1 MVVRSMKH
9 DTKGINRRRV
19 LIRGTALTVLL
30 SASAAAGFSI
40 PANAPSSFTQ
50 KATVSAVGNSAKY
63 LNDNFVLKA
72 STGTPIVAAVPTPDN
87 KGYWLVGPDGSVYT
101 AGDAGNFGSLAGKA
115 LNQPIVGMAST
126 PDGKG
131 YWLVAKD
138 GGIFS
143 FGDAQFYGSTGNMK
157 LNQPIVG
164 MAATATGH
172 GYWLVASDGGIF
184 TFGDAKFYGSTGN
197 IRLNQPVVG
206 MAATT
211 TGGGYWLVARDGGIF
226 TFGDAKFY
234 GSTGAMGLTQP
245 IVGMAA
251 TTKGGGYWL
260 TAQDGS
266 VYSFGSATYYGGGN
280 TVAAGKTFAGITAS
294 STGGYILV
302 TTTGSAVNFGPGTT
316 PTPTPAPTPTSS
328 VSNPT
333 AATGNSA
340 GSTWNN
346 YGVTSDASL
355 SFPDVSYYEQSQ
367 PAPASAG
374 YGFLLTQNSSSNVP
388 VRWNPCQAINYELN
402 LQYAPA
408 NGQSLVQQS
417 LAEITNATGIQF
429 NYVGTTST
437 LPTLNRPSTVQTP
450 SGLEWSPV
458 LIAWEPNG
466 ATDYLSGSGVIG
478 MGGSAAL
485 YTGTR
490 WEYVTGEAAFSSTYP
505 ATAEQE
511 ASLVLHELG
520 HVIGLGHV
528 ADPTQVMNPVDN
540 FNAPTTYQAGDLA
553 GLAHLGE
560 AAGCLTEPNP

>member
-1 MVVRSMKH
+1 MVVRLMKQN
-9 DTKGINRRRV
+9 TKGFNRSRV
-19 LIRGTALTVLL
+19 LAKFTTLTVLL
-30 SASAAAGFSI
+30 SASAAAGYSI
-40 PANAPSSFTQ
+40 PANTPSNFVS
-50 KATVSAVGNSAKY
+50 KATANAVANSAKY

-72 STGTPIVAAVPTPDN
+72 STGTPVVAAVPTPDN

-115 LNQPIVGMAST
+115 LNQPIVGMAAT

-131 YWLVAKD
+131 YWLVA
-138 GGIFS
+138 
-143 FGDAQFYGSTGNMK
+143 Q
-157 LNQPIVG
+157 
-164 MAATATGH
+164 
-172 GYWLVASDGGIF
+172 DGGIF

-197 IRLNQPVVG
+197 IKLNQPIVG
-206 MAATT
+206 MAATA
-211 TGGGYWLVARDGGIF
+211 TGQGYWLVAKDGGIF

-266 VYSFGSATYYGGGN
+266 VYSFGSATFYGGGN
-280 TVAAGKTFAGITAS
+280 TVAAGSTFAGITAS

-302 TTTGSAVNFGPGTT
+302 TTNGSAVNFGPGTT
-316 PTPTPAPTPTSS
+316 PTATPAPTPTSPA
-328 VSNPT
+328 SNPI

-355 SFPDVSYYEQSQ
+355 SFPNAGYYEQTQ

-408 NGQSLVQQS
+408 NGQSMIQQA
-417 LAEITNATGIQF
+417 LAEITSATGIQF
-429 NYVGTTST
+429 NYVGQTST
-437 LPTLNRPSTVQTP
+437 LPTLGRSSTIQTP
-450 SGLEWSPV
+450 SGPEWAPV

-466 ATDYLSGSGVIG
+466 ATNYLTGTGVIG

-490 WEYVTGEAAFSSTYP
+490 WEYVTGEAAISSTYP

-511 ASLVLHELG
+511 TSLVLHELG
-520 HVIGLGHV
+520 HVMGLGHV
-528 ADPTQVMNPVDN
+528 ADPTQVMNPIDN

-560 AAGCLTEPNP
+560 AAGCLTEPTP